1 VWHTYGIIERFIP
14 AEVSVMRAARQQ
26 RGTLDFTDINRLHVP
41 IALLSMVLMLGLLI
55 RFSGNKFDD
64 LALLAAT
71 STLAILG
78 NAFLCGA
85 LSGPHD
91 RYGARIAWLATF
103 VVSIAAMRAI
113 CRVSVGENAGHGT
126 VTAAP

>member
-1 VWHTYGIIERFIP
+1 
-14 AEVSVMRAARQQ
+14 
-26 RGTLDFTDINRLHVP
+26 
-41 IALLSMVLMLGLLI
+41 
-55 RFSGNKFDD
+55 
-64 LALLAAT
+64 LLAAT
-71 STLAILG
+71 STLAVLG

-103 VVSIAAMRAI
+103 VISIAVVRAI
-113 CRVSVGENAGHGT
+113 RGVPIRENAGHGT